1 MIAVGVN
8 CTAPADVAPLLERIG
23 RVTELPLVAYPNGG
37 QSWDAAGKAW
47 RGSPSGFSG
56 ADLTAWVELGAG
68 YAGRVDKSECQV
80 ATVDRKPAA
89 TDGDVRRGEDEVVE
103 ASRLKRAHLRSR
115 RACVSACESLS
126 TTRMA
131 DDRRRVDRLWPTED
145 LVSPGVV
152 VVGMRVDDEE
162 APRVLCRAA
171 QRRELQRERGSA
183 VRVDDDE
190 PARGLDDELSTSSS
204 QRNRRRRGSRPS
216 GASVSSF
223 E

>member
-1 MIAVGVN
+1 MVGS
-8 CTAPADVAPLLERIG
+8 AARRRKG
-23 RVTELPLVAYPNGG
+23 RTRR
-37 QSWDAAGKAW
+37 WAGRRAQW
-47 RGSPSGFSG
+47 RGGP
-56 ADLTAWVELGAG
+56 AGAG
-68 YAGRVDKSECQV
+68 MRRGRRGAARRRASRVQISLRGSNSV
-80 ATVDRKPAA
+80 PGMPGVWTRASVRSPPSIVSPPPPTVMF
-89 TDGDVRRGEDEVVE
+89 GGGEDEVVE